1 MSEKYRIKSSE
12 ELYFV
17 TFSTVNWIDVFTR
30 NEYKDILIESVR
42 FCQNQK
48 DLNIHAYCIMT
59 NHVHLIISTKG
70 RSLSETIRDMKQF
83 TAKRILKSIQDNPE
97 ESRKD
102 WMLWMFARAA
112 KKIAANE
119 IYQFWQH
126 HSHPIELFTP
136 EMTRQKLDYIHDNPV
151 AAGFVSN
158 PCDWTYS
165 SARKYHAGESLP
177 LELILIE

>member
-1 MSEKYRIKSSE
+1 MSEKYRIKSLD

-30 NEYKDILIESVR
+30 NEYKDIFLESLR
-42 FCQNQK
+42 FCQEKK
-48 DLNIHAYCIMT
+48 DMDLHAYCLMT
-59 NHVHLIISTKG
+59 NHAHLIVSTRG
-70 RSLSETIRDMKQF
+70 RPLPETIRDMKQF
-83 TAKRILKSIQDNPE
+83 TAKRILKAIQDNLD

-102 WMLWMFARAA
+102 WMLWMFARAGR
-112 KKIAANE
+112 KIASNE

-136 EMTRQKLDYIHDNPV
+136 EMTAQKLDYIHDNPV
-151 AAGFVSN
+151 KAGFVNN

-165 SARKYHAGESLP
+165 SARKYHADEKLP
-177 LELILIE
+177 LDIILIE